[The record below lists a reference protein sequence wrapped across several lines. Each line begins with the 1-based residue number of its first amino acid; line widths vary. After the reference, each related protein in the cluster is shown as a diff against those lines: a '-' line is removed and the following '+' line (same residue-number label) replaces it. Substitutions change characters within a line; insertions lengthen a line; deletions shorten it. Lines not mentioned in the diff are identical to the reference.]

1 MAMETANS
9 AVKPPPIVQ
18 MEGDNILWS
27 QLVTELSRH
36 YEGTLK
42 VVFPAELDERTYSW
56 FRSIED
62 YNFRAELRYSF
73 DEMKPIL
80 SKPELLFLFVFK
92 DELPEIV
99 VLGHTNPNEPER
111 VFRLDTFAINK
122 RGKGIGH
129 IVMDFI
135 IKWARAKQY
144 LAITLDTEET
154 DEKGIR
160 LQRFYEKHKFVV
172 IAREPNGDITM
183 KCSLVETNQAPPAS
197 TPTAGT
203 PQTETPP
210 ANAPPAS
217 TPPTSAPP
225 AEPPPTSAPPANTPP
240 ASAPPAETPP
250 VSTPP
255 STAPPAPTTPPPAS
269 TPPPT
274 TALVTTTALLATTT
288 LQPTPTT
295 TPPLTTTASLP
306 ATAPATTMPATT
318 RSSDTSDSSTR

>member
-1 MAMETANS
+1 MAMETANG
-9 AVKPPPIVQ
+9 AVAPLPIVQ
-18 MEGDNILWS
+18 TEGENILWS

-56 FRSIED
+56 FRAIED

-92 DELPEIV
+92 GELPEIV
-99 VLGHTNPNEPER
+99 VLGYTNPNEPER

-129 IVMDFI
+129 IVMNFL

-144 LAITLDTEET
+144 VAITLDTEET

-172 IAREPNGDITM
+172 IAREPSGDITM
-183 KCSLVETNQAPPAS
+183 KCSLVETSPALPACTPSAS
-197 TPTAGT
+197 TPPA
-203 PQTETPP
+203 ETPP

-217 TPPTSAPP
+217 TPPTGAPP
-225 AEPPPTSAPPANTPP
+225 ADAPPTNPPPANAPPAGTPP
-240 ASAPPAETPP
+240 TETPP
-250 VSTPP
+250 VDSR
-255 STAPPAPTTPPPAS
+255 SSAAPQAPTVPARAPTS
-269 TPPPT
+269 PPT
-274 TALVTTTALLATTT
+274 TALAATA
-288 LQPTPTT
+288 TPIAAT
-295 TPPLTTTASLP
+295 TPPPETASV
-306 ATAPATTMPATT
+306 TRTPATTQP
-318 RSSDTSDSSTR
+318 SDTSDS

>member
-9 AVKPPPIVQ
+9 AVAPLPIVQ
-18 MEGDNILWS
+18 TEGDNILWS

-56 FRSIED
+56 FRAIED

-92 DELPEIV
+92 GELPEIV
-99 VLGHTNPNEPER
+99 VMGYTNPSEPER

-129 IVMDFI
+129 IVMDFL
-135 IKWARAKQY
+135 IKWARAKPY
-144 LAITLDTEET
+144 VAITLDTEET

-172 IAREPNGDITM
+172 IGREPNGDLTM
-183 KCSLVETNQAPPAS
+183 KCSLVETSPALPAS
-197 TPTAGT
+197 TPTVGT
-203 PQTETPP
+203 PQAETPP
-210 ANAPPAS
+210 ANASPAGTPPARAPPADAPPTSAPPAS
-217 TPPTSAPP
+217 TPP
-225 AEPPPTSAPPANTPP
+225 
-240 ASAPPAETPP
+240 ASTPPAETPP
-250 VSTPP
+250 ASTPP
-255 STAPPAPTTPPPAS
+255 STSPLAPTTPPAS

-274 TALVTTTALLATTT
+274 TALVATIALLATTT
-288 LQPTPTT
+288 SQPTPT
-295 TPPLTTTASLP
+295 PPLTATASLP
-306 ATAPATTMPATT
+306 ATAPATTIPRTT

>member
-1 MAMETANS
+1 MAMETTNS
-9 AVKPPPIVQ
+9 AVAPLPIVQ
-18 MEGDNILWS
+18 TEGDNILWS

-36 YEGTLK
+36 YEGALR
-42 VVFPAELDERTYSW
+42 VVFPTELDERTYSW
-56 FRSIED
+56 FRAIED
-62 YNFRAELRYSF
+62 YNFRAELRYSY

-92 DELPEIV
+92 GELPEIV
-99 VLGHTNPNEPER
+99 VLGYTNPNEPER

-129 IVMDFI
+129 IVMGFL

-172 IAREPNGDITM
+172 VAREPTGDITM
-183 KCSLVETNQAPPAS
+183 KCSLVETTPALPACTTS
-197 TPTAGT
+197 AST

-217 TPPTSAPP
+217 TPPASVPP
-225 AEPPPTSAPPANTPP
+225 TDASPTSAPPAN
-240 ASAPPAETPP
+240 A
-250 VSTPP
+250 
-255 STAPPAPTTPPPAS
+255 PPAS
-269 TPPPT
+269 TPPNETSPVSKRASAASPEPTVPAPASTPPQT
-274 TALVTTTALLATTT
+274 TALVATATPLAATT
-288 LQPTPTT
+288 PAP
-295 TPPLTTTASLP
+295 TTAS
-306 ATAPATTMPATT
+306 ATSAPATT
-318 RSSDTSDSSTR
+318 RGSDTSDSSAS

>member
-9 AVKPPPIVQ
+9 AVAPPAIVQ
-18 MEGDNILWS
+18 TEGDNILWS

-56 FRSIED
+56 FRAIED

-73 DEMKPIL
+73 DEMKLIL

-183 KCSLVETNQAPPAS
+183 KCSLVEANPALPVITPPAS
-197 TPTAGT
+197 PPQVDTPPANAPPTST
-203 PQTETPP
+203 PPADVTPADTPPTNPPP

-217 TPPTSAPP
+217 TPPS
-225 AEPPPTSAPPANTPP
+225 
-240 ASAPPAETPP
+240 ETPP
-250 VSTPP
+250 TSTPP
-255 STAPPAPTTPPPAS
+255 STAPLAPTIPPLPS

-274 TALVTTTALLATTT
+274 TAPAASATLLAATP
-288 LQPTPTT
+288 LPPT
-295 TPPLTTTASLP
+295 
-306 ATAPATTMPATT
+306 TAPATTTPATT
-318 RSSDTSDSSTR
+318 RPGDTKDSPAR

>member
-9 AVKPPPIVQ
+9 AVAPLPIVQ

-56 FRSIED
+56 FRAIED

-92 DELPEIV
+92 GELPEIV
-99 VLGHTNPNEPER
+99 VMGYTNPSEPER

-129 IVMDFI
+129 TVMDFL

-144 LAITLDTEET
+144 VAITLDTEET

-172 IAREPNGDITM
+172 IGREPNGDLTM
-183 KCSLVETNQAPPAS
+183 KCSLVETSPALPAS
-197 TPTAGT
+197 TPAAGT
-203 PQTETPP
+203 PQAETPP
-210 ANAPPAS
+210 ANASPAG
-217 TPPTSAPP
+217 
-225 AEPPPTSAPPANTPP
+225 TPP
-240 ASAPPAETPP
+240 ASAPPADTPP
-250 VSTPP
+250 AGAPPASTPP
-255 STAPPAPTTPPPAS
+255 ADTPPASTAPSAPPPAPTTPPPAS

-274 TALVTTTALLATTT
+274 TALAATAALLATTAS
-288 LQPTPTT
+288 QPTPTP
-295 TPPLTTTASLP
+295 TPPLTASASLP
-306 ATAPATTMPATT
+306 ATAPATTIPATT
-318 RSSDTSDSSTR
+318 RPGDTSDSSTR

>member
-9 AVKPPPIVQ
+9 AVAPLPIVQ
-18 MEGDNILWS
+18 TEGDNILWS

-42 VVFPAELDERTYSW
+42 VVFPAELDERTDSW
-56 FRSIED
+56 FRAIED

-92 DELPEIV
+92 GELPEIV
-99 VLGHTNPNEPER
+99 VLGYTNPNEPDR

-129 IVMDFI
+129 IVMDFLV
-135 IKWARAKQY
+135 KWARAKQY

-172 IAREPNGDITM
+172 VAREPNGDITM
-183 KCSLVETNQAPPAS
+183 KCSLVEPSPALPAS
-197 TPTAGT
+197 TPPASV
-203 PQTETPP
+203 PPADAPPDNPPP
-210 ANAPPAS
+210 ANAPPAN
-217 TPPTSAPP
+217 TPPTQSQ
-225 AEPPPTSAPPANTPP
+225 
-240 ASAPPAETPP
+240 P
-250 VSTPP
+250 VTTPP
-255 STAPPAPTTPPPAS
+255 STTPPAPAGPPPAS
-269 TPPPT
+269 TPPPA
-274 TALVTTTALLATTT
+274 TALIATAT
-288 LQPTPTT
+288 LPATT
-295 TPPLTTTASLP
+295 TPPLTTAS
-306 ATAPATTMPATT
+306 ATTTPAVT
-318 RSSDTSDSSTR
+318 RPSDTSDSSSK